1 MAAGRWTSQEA
12 RNTDFLSCSL
22 RRRASLATVVVLP
35 EPCSPATI
43 TTLGGAWRRLNS
55 SQRSPMS
62 VVSSSRTMR
71 MRAWPGVRLC
81 NTSCPTARA
90 RMCSMKPRTTGRATS
105 ASRNAR
111 RSSRRVPWMFSSLRR
126 PWPRRSRTM
135 RARRPVRLSNMDQD
149 YRLGITPGGLLRR
162 MDLRAPLV
170 FSERGLYYILS
181 VIMPALPPERS

>member
-135 RARRPVRLSNMDQD
+135 RARRPVRLSNMDQ
-149 YRLGITPGGLLRR
+149 ITVWGLPRGDCSAEWTCEPARLLRAR
-162 MDLRAPLV
+162 PLC
-170 FSERGLYYILS
+170 
-181 VIMPALPPERS
+181 VIMPALPRERS